1 MLNNVII
8 GQYVEGN
15 SFIHHMDAKAKIII
29 SFLYM
34 IMLFAIKTVP
44 SYLVVSVFTLLTV
57 FVCSVPL
64 KLIIK
69 GLKPMILI
77 LIFTAVLNL
86 LMTRG
91 EPLVSFRLFGNHTMT
106 ITKEGI
112 RTAILM
118 VIRLTYL
125 LVFTSVLTLTTTPL
139 KLTDGI
145 ERLLKPLKKI
155 KVPSHEI
162 AMMMTIALRFIPT
175 LADETDK
182 IIKAQKARG
191 ADFETGGV
199 LKRAKAMIPILV
211 PLFVSAFRRAD
222 ELACA
227 MEARC
232 YHGGEGRTKMTES
245 HMGKRDCIAFCIFI
259 VTAVIITLTEILF
272 R

>member
-86 LMTRG
+86 LMTR
-91 EPLVSFRLFGNHTMT
+91 
-106 ITKEGI
+106 
-112 RTAILM
+112 
-118 VIRLTYL
+118 
-125 LVFTSVLTLTTTPL
+125 
-139 KLTDGI
+139 
-145 ERLLKPLKKI
+145 
-155 KVPSHEI
+155 
-162 AMMMTIALRFIPT
+162 
-175 LADETDK
+175 
-182 IIKAQKARG
+182 
-191 ADFETGGV
+191 V